1 MKKRTQ
7 KKPPRGKTSTTPKP
21 EPPAAGETPARFP
34 EVKGKVLEWVE
45 LDLRGDDDCYIEI
58 GFQDQTA
65 LVFEILPYV
74 GLNVRADYGDW
85 KTHNWRAIKRWPP
98 FTSE

>member
-7 KKPPRGKTSTTPKP
+7 RKQPRRKSSTTPKP
-21 EPPAAGETPARFP
+21 EPPAAGETPASFP
-34 EVKGKVLEWVE
+34 EVKGKTLESVK
-45 LDLRGDDDCYIEI
+45 LGLGDEENYIELS
-58 GFQDQTA
+58 FQDQTA
-65 LVFEILPYV
+65 LVFDIQPYV
-74 GLNVRADYGDW
+74 GFTVRADYGDW

>member
-7 KKPPRGKTSTTPKP
+7 RKQPRRKASTTPKP
-21 EPPAAGETPARFP
+21 VPPTAGETPVRFP
-34 EVKGKVLEWVE
+34 EVEGKTLDWVE
-45 LDLRGDDDCYIEI
+45 LRLRDEENHIELS
-58 GFQDQTA
+58 FQDQTS
-65 LVFEILPYV
+65 LVFDIEPHV
-74 GLNVRADYGDW
+74 GFTVRADYGDW